1 MSFDG
6 IFVQALYDFNTG
18 ELNEIAF
25 SRGDILKVSQINFS
39 TKFISFTYKTKLSFN

>member
-25 SRGDILKVSQINFS
+25 RRGDILKVSPTNPS
-39 TKFISFTYKTKLSFN
+39 TKFISFPYKTKVSLN